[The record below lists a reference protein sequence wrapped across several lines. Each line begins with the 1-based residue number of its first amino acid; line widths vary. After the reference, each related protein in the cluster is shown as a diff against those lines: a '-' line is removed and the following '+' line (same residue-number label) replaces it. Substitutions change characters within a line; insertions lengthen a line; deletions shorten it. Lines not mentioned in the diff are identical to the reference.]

1 MATYRIQ
8 HHTDYQ
14 FNQLVYLR
22 PHLLQLQPRSNG
34 WQRCLDY
41 VLTLN
46 PLPTNCTELVGLD
59 GNSTTKIWFTQ
70 PTPHLAIAVE
80 SVVETLVDNPFN
92 YLLEPWALKLPFDY
106 PQSLGQQLKPYLIP
120 YEGRL
125 DPVALELGQ
134 DIAHDCQRQPVNF
147 LQTLTQR
154 IHERFTYTVR
164 ETGEP
169 WEAGVTWR
177 AQQGSCR
184 DLTVLF
190 MEVCRAMGLAAR
202 FVSGY
207 EVGDPE
213 TPQWE
218 LHAWAE
224 VYLPGAGWRGYDPT
238 HGLAVGDRHIA
249 LVASAIPAYCAP
261 VLGEV
266 TPNRPFVET
275 GQPVQSTL
283 TSAVTITPIPTQKP
297 QSQQQSQIRLP

>member
-1 MATYRIQ
+1 MAIYRIQ

-22 PHLLQLQPRSNG
+22 PHQLRLQPRSNG
-34 WQRCLDY
+34 WQRLLDY
-41 VLTLN
+41 HVKIDPVPTESC
-46 PLPTNCTELVGLD
+46 PLSELD
-59 GNSTTKIWFTQ
+59 GNACQKLWFTQ
-70 PTPHLAIAVE
+70 PCQHLAITVA
-80 SVVETLVDNPFN
+80 SRVETLVDNPFN
-92 YLLEPWALKLPFDY
+92 YLLEPWALKMPFDY
-106 PQSLGQQLKPYLIP
+106 PQSLALRLKPYLIP

-134 DIAHDCQRQPVNF
+134 EIAHQCQRQPIAF

-154 IHERFTYTVR
+154 IYDRFTYTVR

-177 AQQGSCR
+177 AKQGSCR

-238 HGLAVGDRHIA
+238 HGLAVADRHIA
-249 LVASAIPAYCAP
+249 LVASAIPADCAP
-261 VLGEV
+261 VAGQV
-266 TPNRPFVET
+266 TPHRPLAET
-275 GQPVQSTL
+275 ATPLQSSL
-283 TSAVTITPIPTQKP
+283 TSRVTIDPSPYQRHHDP
-297 QSQQQSQIRLP
+297 

>member
-1 MATYRIQ
+1 MGIYRIQ
-8 HHTDYQ
+8 HHTDYR
-14 FNQLVYLR
+14 FDQLVYLR
-22 PHLLQLQPRSNG
+22 PHQLRLQPRSNG
-34 WQRCLDY
+34 WQRLLDY
-41 VLTLN
+41 TVNLD
-46 PLPTNCTELVGLD
+46 PLPAGQSELIELD
-59 GNSTTKIWFTQ
+59 GNAVQKVWFTQ
-70 PTPHLAIAVE
+70 PTQHLAIAVE
-80 SVVETLVDNPFN
+80 SVVETLLENPFN

-106 PQSLGQQLKPYLIP
+106 PQSLALRLKPYLIP

-134 DIAHDCQRQPVNF
+134 EIAHDCDRQPVNF

-154 IHERFTYTVR
+154 IYERFTYTVR

-177 AQQGSCR
+177 AKQGSCR

-207 EVGDPE
+207 EVGDPD

-224 VYLPGAGWRGYDPT
+224 VYLPGGGWRGYDPT

-249 LVASAIPAYCAP
+249 LVASAIPADCA
-261 VLGEV
+261 LLWGAV
-266 TPNRPFVET
+266 TPDRPFGQT
-275 GQPVQSTL
+275 GKSVQSSL
-283 TSAVTITPIPTQKP
+283 TSTVKIEPLPN
-297 QSQQQSQIRLP
+297 QIQDIKT

>member
-1 MATYRIQ
+1 MAIYQIQ

-22 PHLLQLQPRSNG
+22 PHYLRLQPRSNG
-34 WQRCLDY
+34 WQRLLDY
-41 VLTLN
+41 QVNLD
-46 PLPTNCTELVGLD
+46 PLPTGHSALVELD
-59 GNSTTKIWFTQ
+59 GNASQKVWFTQ
-70 PTPHLAIAVE
+70 PTQHLAIAVE
-80 SVVETLVDNPFN
+80 AVVETLQDNPFN
-92 YLLEPWALKLPFDY
+92 YLLEPWALTLPFDY
-106 PQSLGQQLKPYLIP
+106 PQSLALRLKPYLIP

-134 DIAHDCQRQPVNF
+134 EIAHACQRHPINF

-154 IHERFTYTVR
+154 IYEGVTYTVR

-177 AQQGSCR
+177 AKHGSCR

-207 EVGDPE
+207 EVGDPD
-213 TPQWE
+213 TPHWE

-249 LVASAIPAYCAP
+249 LVASAIPADCAP
-261 VLGEV
+261 ILGQV
-266 TPNRPFVET
+266 TPDRPFRET
-275 GQPVQSTL
+275 GQPVQSSL
-283 TSAVTITPIPTQKP
+283 TSTVTIKP
-297 QSQQQSQIRLP
+297 VTSQQQTLLSQQQNQQG